1 MLSFCQQPA
10 EHEDEEQKSQPHV
23 QSRTLSSL
31 FTLHD
36 HRFIAKYLHECFAH
50 RSMSLETVERC
61 PSTSGLPSPPAIIVT
76 LLTNMSAPKQFD

>member
-36 HRFIAKYLHECFAH
+36 HRVIAHECFAR
-50 RSMSLETVERC
+50 RSMLLETVERC